1 MVRRRGKFILL
12 GLVLMLTMAFNAMHK
27 YYVSITQIEYVEEKQ
42 SLQVI
47 SRIFIDDFENLLRQ
61 RYDESITLAGENEP
75 KSADLYMGRYLQ
87 EKIRIKIN
95 GEEVPLKYLG
105 KEYDNDLAYC
115 YLEVVGIKSID
126 TFEITNA
133 VLFDI
138 FEDQQNIIRT
148 KINSKNDS
156 FILIAQNEKGVLN
169 F

>member
-1 MVRRRGKFILL
+1 
-12 GLVLMLTMAFNAMHK
+12 
-27 YYVSITQIEYVEEKQ
+27 
-42 SLQVI
+42 
-47 SRIFIDDFENLLRQ
+47 
-61 RYDESITLAGENEP
+61 
-75 KSADLYMGRYLQ
+75 MGRYLQ

-95 GEEVPLKYLG
+95 GEEVPLKFLG